1 MKLVYVAGPYT
12 GSNRPQV
19 ERNIFEAIDL
29 ASQVLDAGYV
39 PAVPHPMYD
48 AIDRRERYAR
58 TGEPRGYGEW
68 MNACFV
74 LLSKCDAMVYD
85 RRSPGVDAEIGFAT
99 LNNIPVFRGV
109 DALRDGLKK

>member
-1 MKLVYVAGPYT
+1 MTQST
-12 GSNRPQV
+12 GASDTRESLNR
-19 ERNIFEAIDL
+19 
-29 ASQVLDAGYV
+29 
-39 PAVPHPMYD
+39 
-48 AIDRRERYAR
+48 DR
-58 TGEPRGYGEW
+58 TSEW